1 MSPDQTPFGSRKH
14 MARAERERRMR
25 RYITVGISITA
36 VLVVALIG
44 YGWVNQ
50 AIIFPG
56 QTMAVVNG
64 VEITNEDFQARVAL
78 AQLNL
83 LEQYQSTQQL
93 MAFFG
98 GDAELQAR
106 IQQDL
111 GRIEQQLTNPL
122 ILGQQV
128 LESMIQDV
136 IIADE
141 AEELGI
147 EVSEAD
153 VDQSIEEVFGFYPAG
168 TPTPQATSTLRATH
182 TPAPTEAAQ
191 TEQAPTRTPSPVP
204 SATAVG
210 TARPSATP
218 YTQEAFEQN
227 FRNYMNSLREYG
239 ISEQE
244 YRSFVRSDLL
254 REAVRDHFAEQVE
267 RVQEQVHARHILVE
281 DLETAEQVLGRLE
294 EGDSWDALAEEYSQ
308 DTSNNTQG
316 GDLGWFAR
324 GRMVAPFESAAFEAQ
339 VGETVGPVESSF
351 GFHIIQVLD
360 RGQVPLSR
368 SDYDQAVT
376 RVFQEWLQE
385 QRVDIDLHV
394 EENWHTAIPTPPG
407 QFSNPQ

>member
-1 MSPDQTPFGSRKH
+1 
-14 MARAERERRMR
+14 MARAERERRLR
-25 RYITVGISITA
+25 RYITIGISITA
-36 VLVVALIG
+36 VLVIGLIG

-50 AIIFPG
+50 AVIFPG
-56 QTMAVVNG
+56 KTMAVVNG
-64 VEITNEDFQARVAL
+64 VEIRNEEFQARVAL

-83 LEQYQSTQQL
+83 LDQYQSTQQL
-93 MAFFG
+93 MSFFG

-111 GRIEQQLTNPL
+111 GRIQQQLTNPL

-136 IIADE
+136 MIAEE
-141 AEELGI
+141 AEALGI

-153 VDQSIEEVFGFYPAG
+153 VDQAIHEVFGFYPEG
-168 TPTPQATSTLRATH
+168 TPSPLATSTLRPTH
-182 TPAPTEAAQ
+182 TPAPTEAAL

-210 TARPSATP
+210 TARPSPTP
-218 YTQEAFEQN
+218 YTQEAFQEN
-227 FRNYMNSLREYG
+227 FRNYMDSLRGYE
-239 ISEQE
+239 INEQE

-281 DLETAEQVLGRLE
+281 DLDTAEEVLDRLE
-294 EGDSWDALAEEYSQ
+294 EGDSWDALAAEYSQ
-308 DTSNNTQG
+308 DTSNSSQG
-316 GDLGWFAR
+316 GDLGWFPR
-324 GRMVAPFESAAFEAQ
+324 GRMVAPFEEAAFGAQ

-360 RGQVPLSR
+360 RGEVPLSQ
-368 SDYDQAVT
+368 SEYDQAVT

-385 QRVDIDLHV
+385 QRVEVDLQV

-407 QFSNPQ
+407 QFANPQ